1 MKTVII
7 GAGQAGAWVARTLRQ
22 HAPEAQIV
30 LVGQEAH
37 PPYERPPLSKEVM
50 SGAQPAPPC
59 LLSIQ
64 QAQELDIQL
73 ELGVTAVAIERD
85 RRRVLLDHG
94 QPLPYDTLVLATGG
108 RARRPNISGGSLD
121 GVYTLRSLDDAS
133 QIRSALRPDRR
144 LLVVGGGWI
153 GLEVAATA
161 RRLGL
166 QVTVIENGPRLC
178 ARSVPANVSN
188 FLLQLHQR
196 QGVNMQLNGAVTA
209 IDRPNPAGPLQV
221 HTHQGTRQADVVVFG
236 IGLEPNIEL
245 ASACGLL
252 VENGIVVDAN
262 GRTSDPSIYAAGDVA
277 NQPCSWSTASTKT
290 RVRLESWANAQNR
303 GIALGEVLAG
313 KALAQQDLP
322 WFWSDQYD
330 VNLQVLGIPSEDG
343 THVLRGSVDEMRFC
357 MFQVVEGRLRSAIA
371 VNMAKELK
379 LAKRWH
385 TQNRC
390 PDISELGDP
399 ATRLERL

>member
-22 HAPEAQIV
+22 HAPQAQIV
-30 LVGQEAH
+30 LVGQETH

-50 SGAQPAPPC
+50 SGAQPEPSC
-59 LLSIQ
+59 LLSAR
-64 QAQELDIQL
+64 QARELGIQL
-73 ELGVTAVAIERD
+73 ELGVTAIAID
-85 RRRVLLDHG
+85 RGQRQILLDHG
-94 QPLPYDTLVLATGG
+94 QPLPYETLVLATGG
-108 RARRPNISGGSLD
+108 RARRPDIPGGKLH

-166 QVTVIENGPRLC
+166 QVALIESGPRLC

-188 FLLQLHQR
+188 FLLELHQR
-196 QGVNMQLNGAVTA
+196 QGVDMQLNGAVTA
-209 IDRPNPAGPLQV
+209 IDRSDPAGPLQV
-221 HTHQGTRQADVVVFG
+221 HTHRGIQQADVVVFG
-236 IGLEPNIEL
+236 IGLEPNTEL

-252 VENGIVVDAN
+252 VENGIVVNAC
-262 GRTSDPSIYAAGDVA
+262 GRTSDPSIYAVGDVA
-277 NQPCSWSTASTKT
+277 NQPCTWPAAAPKA
-290 RVRLESWANAQNR
+290 RIRLESWANAQNG
-303 GIALGEVLAG
+303 GIAIGEVLSG
-313 KALAQQDLP
+313 KALAPQTLP

-343 THVLRGSVDEMRFC
+343 THVLRGSVDDAKFC
-357 MFQVVEGRLRSAIA
+357 MFQIVEGRLHSVIA

-385 TQNRC
+385 SQNRC
-390 PDISELGDP
+390 PDITELRNP
-399 ATRLERL
+399 AVQLGRL